1 MQTKSEPPDG
11 SPTAAIRDVQF
22 LVLKGAARRP
32 DAAPRIPRREVNL
45 NFERDGLLG
54 GDGGLFAKKF
64 INVSFKCLNDMIIAL
79 INYNMFIKLY
89 QLVPEKRCINCTCG
103 NFPFAFFAY
112 QKHLT
117 CYNI

>member
-11 SPTAAIRDVQF
+11 SPTAAIRNVQF
-22 LVLKGAARRP
+22 SVSKGAARKP

-45 NFERDGLLG
+45 IFERDGLLG
-54 GDGGLFAKKF
+54 GDRGFFAKKF
-64 INVSFKCLNDMIIAL
+64 INISFMCLNDMIIVL

-89 QLVPEKRCINCTCG
+89 QLIPEKWCINCTCG
-103 NFPFAFFAY
+103 NFPLAFFAY

-117 CYNI
+117 C